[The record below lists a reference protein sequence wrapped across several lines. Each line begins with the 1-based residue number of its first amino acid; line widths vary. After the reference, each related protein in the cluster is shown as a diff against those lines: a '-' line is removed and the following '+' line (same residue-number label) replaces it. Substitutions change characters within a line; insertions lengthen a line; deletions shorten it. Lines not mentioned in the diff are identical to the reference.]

1 MFKFFRAVLAV
12 VSAGLLLTLARPI
25 SAQDATGRVA
35 GTVMDPAGAVV
46 AGAKITVTNIDTRL
60 GRESFST
67 ADGSYQILQLPIG
80 SYRVT
85 AEKPGFAKLVTD
97 NNQLNINQTLHIDL
111 QLTVGSVNE
120 TVQVEATA
128 SGVETVNATLGGSVT
143 SRPIVNLPLNG
154 RNVLDLVALQPG
166 VTLQRPSGGPGGFS
180 YSIAGSRTDSI
191 TYLLDGGNNNNLL
204 NNGVVYNPNPDSV
217 AEFRVLTSN
226 YTAEY
231 GRNGGGVISI
241 VTKSGTNQ
249 LHGSA
254 YDYARND
261 AFNANTFFNNRS
273 GTPRPILKRQQFGA
287 TVGGPILIPK
297 VVDGRNKVFFFV
309 SYQGQR
315 QSEIRPVSATSVF
328 TTAELAGDFSKS
340 NSSRTGP
347 AAGVVAYLQKYPYF
361 QPNPSLAAQGI
372 IDPSR
377 IHPISQNFIKAGLIP
392 SSASG
397 VVIPQVPA
405 KNDRDEIT
413 PKLDLNLTQ
422 KDRISVTIGAFRNP
436 SLNPTNFFNGAA
448 VNGFDYLNQ
457 VHNYFGNA
465 AYTRTFTPTL
475 LNEFRFTAQRNNTLQ
490 AQPAYSKPTGPQLG
504 IKITPDDP
512 TGPPLLSFSNGG
524 ILTGF
529 SPQGPTALIN
539 NTYAWS
545 DTLTWTHG
553 HHNFKFGGNASVYQ
567 NNTNYDFYVNGQ
579 FNFSGASGIG
589 SGNDRADFLMGLPD
603 EYTQSP
609 QAPSDIRSKSYS
621 WFVQDEWHART
632 NLVLTFGLRY
642 DYSSPKLDTRGR
654 AFSLSQ
660 GQKSTVFPNAPRG
673 LLFPGDP
680 GAPEGANFADK
691 NDFGPRFGFAW
702 DPSGKGRTSLR
713 GGFGVFYDI
722 LKAEDNLQYNGQA
735 PFFGFA
741 DLFFDPLSKN
751 PTSPLNYFSD
761 PYGAAGQANP
771 FPSKP
776 PAKNINFNDAGFLP
790 FGGGGV
796 YFVNP
801 HLRTPYIYQYNLSL
815 QHTLA
820 GNLTGELSYVGNNAH
835 KLTGLTDSNPFI
847 PGTTTRLFNTQPG
860 ETNSSFS
867 YLDTFDNLGTGQ
879 YHSMQASLRKGP
891 SDVKFLGT
899 AYFQLAWTYGH
910 AIDTT
915 SGFRERNSRVP
926 YYNHKQFRASSD
938 EDVRHR
944 VVFSGGWD
952 LPFDR
957 MHGAPKM
964 LTKGWSLY
972 PIASFNTGYPMDVLS
987 GISRSRTRTG
997 PSAAGDPN
1005 IVRAN
1010 LVGSSIATFEP
1021 KTSSTFNGRSGNFYF
1036 DPANF
1041 SVAAFSAS
1049 TFDPVANASQRTYG
1063 TLGRN
1068 AFRTPG
1074 RTNVDLALAKRTAL
1088 VRERVHSELR
1098 LEAFNLFNHA
1108 QFREPSTTITSSLF
1122 GQITDTYAP
1131 RIVQIALRLT
1141 F

>member
-1 MFKFFRAVLAV
+1 MVNRRRNGLAV
-12 VSAGLLLTLARPI
+12 FAAGAFLFGAQQLC
-25 SAQDATGRVA
+25 SQDATGRVA
-35 GTVMDPAGAVV
+35 GTVMDPAGATVP
-46 AGAKITVTNIDTRL
+46 GARIIVINVDTKL
-60 GRESFST
+60 SREATS
-67 ADGSYQILQLPIG
+67 ANDGTYQVLQLPIG
-80 SYRVT
+80 QYQIT
-85 AEKPGFAKLVTD
+85 AEKTGFNKLLIG
-97 NNQLNINQTLHIDL
+97 NQQLNINQTLHVDL
-111 QLTVGSVNE
+111 QLTVGSVSE
-120 TVQVEATA
+120 TVQVEGTA
-128 SGVETVNATLGGSVT
+128 AGVETINATLGGSVT

-166 VTLQRPSGGPGGFS
+166 VTLQRPSGGPSGFS

-241 VTKSGTNQ
+241 VTKSGTNDI
-249 LHGSA
+249 HGSA
-254 YDYARND
+254 YDYGRND
-261 AFNANTFFNNRS
+261 AFNANTFFNNQS
-273 GTPRPILKRQQFGA
+273 GAPRPILKRQQFGA
-287 TVGGPILIPK
+287 TLGGPVMLPK
-297 VVDGRNKVFFFV
+297 FNGRNKAFFFL

-315 QSEIRPVSATSVF
+315 QSEIRPTSATSVF
-328 TTAELAGDFSKS
+328 TTAELNGDFSRS
-340 NSSRTGP
+340 NSARNGP
-347 AAGVVAYLQKYPYF
+347 SPGVVAYLAQFPYF

-372 IDPSR
+372 IDPTR
-377 IHPISQNFIKAGLIP
+377 INPISQNFVKAGLIP
-392 SSASG
+392 NSATG
-397 VVIPQVPA
+397 VVVPQIPA

-413 PKLDLNLTQ
+413 PKIDLNLTQ
-422 KDRISVTIGAFRNP
+422 KDRISVTLGASRNP
-436 SLNPTNFFNGAA
+436 ALNPTNFFNGAA
-448 VNGFDYLNQ
+448 VNGFDYLNK
-457 VHNYFGNA
+457 VHNYLGNA

-490 AQPAYSKPTGPQLG
+490 AVPAYSKPNAAALG

-524 ILTGF
+524 VLTGF

-539 NTYAWS
+539 NTYSWS
-545 DTLTWTHG
+545 DTLTWTRG
-553 HHNFKFGGNASVYQ
+553 HHNIKLGGAYSVYQ
-567 NNTNYDFYVNGQ
+567 NNTNYDFYVNGE
-579 FNFSGASGIG
+579 FYFSGTSGIG

-603 EYTQSP
+603 EYSQSP
-609 QAPSDIRSKSYS
+609 QAPSDIRSKYYS
-621 WFVQDEWHART
+621 WFAQDEWHARS

-642 DYSSPKLDTRGR
+642 DYSTPKLDTRGR
-654 AFSLSQ
+654 AFSLNY

-673 LLFPGDP
+673 LVFPGDT
-680 GAPEGANFADK
+680 GAPKGANFPDK

-702 DPSGKGRTSLR
+702 DPSGKGRTSIR

-741 DLFFDPLSKN
+741 DLFFDPLAKN
-751 PTSPLNYFSD
+751 PTTAVNYFSD
-761 PYGAAGQANP
+761 PFGAAGSTNP

-776 PAKNINFNDAGFLP
+776 PSKNLNFDDAGFLP

-801 HLRTPYIYQYNLSL
+801 HLRTPYIYQYNLSV
-815 QHTLA
+815 QQTLA
-820 GNLTGELSYVGNNAH
+820 RDLTAEVNYVGNNSH
-835 KLTGLTDSNPFI
+835 KLTGLLDSNPFAL
-847 PGTTTRLFNTQPG
+847 GTTSRLFNRQPG

-867 YLDTFDNLGTGQ
+867 YLDTFDNVGNGQ
-879 YHSMQASLRKGP
+879 YNSLEASLRKGP
-891 SDVKFLGT
+891 AEVKYLGT
-899 AYFQLAWTYGH
+899 TYFTLAWTYGH

-944 VVFSGGWD
+944 IVFSGGWD
-952 LPFDR
+952 MPLDR
-957 MHGAPKM
+957 LHGAPK
-964 LTKGWSLY
+964 LLARGWSLY
-972 PIASFNTGYPMDVLS
+972 PIVSFNTGYPLDVLA

-1005 IVRAN
+1005 LVRAN
-1010 LVGSSIATFEP
+1010 LVGSSVTTFDP
-1021 KTSSTFNGRSGNFYF
+1021 KNSLTVNGQTGNYYFN
-1036 DPANF
+1036 PANF
-1041 SVAAFSAS
+1041 SIAAFSAAG
-1049 TFDPVANASQRTYG
+1049 FDPVANPAQRTYG

-1074 RTNVDLALAKRTAL
+1074 RTNMDLALAKRTPL
-1088 VRERVHSELR
+1088 GRERFNSELR
-1098 LEAFNLFNHA
+1098 LEAFNLFNTV
-1108 QFREPSTTITSSLF
+1108 QFREPNTTITSSTF